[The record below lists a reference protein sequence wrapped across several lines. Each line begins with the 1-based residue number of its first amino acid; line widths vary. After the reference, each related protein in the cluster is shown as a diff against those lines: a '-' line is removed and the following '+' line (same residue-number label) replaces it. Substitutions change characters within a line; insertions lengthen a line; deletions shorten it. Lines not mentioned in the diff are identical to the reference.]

1 MNKEQLFKELKT
13 LFNLWKKDY
22 GDASVDDYYG
32 DLGQSDFEY
41 FLRKRGK
48 LINANP
54 EDMDDMFF
62 WYNMMAE
69 NKERLEDG
77 TLTVESMEVPVK
89 KTFGARIKRD
99 ETEFATKYYEQ
110 EIDGYFMD
118 STQLEANLFYLI
130 SEGYLDDYGDLVDT
144 DYHDSDVNDED
155 IDDVW
160 EIGEVQQENIKNFVT
175 NLSENE
181 TKFLIKKLLSNHRL
195 GHPKSKSR

>member
-13 LFNLWKKDY
+13 LYNLWKKDY
-22 GDASVDDYYG
+22 GDASVDDFYG

-41 FLRKRGK
+41 FLQKRGK
-48 LINANP
+48 FINANS
-54 EDMDDMFF
+54 EDMDDLFF

-69 NKERLEDG
+69 NKEELEEG
-77 TLTVESMEVPVK
+77 TLTVDSMKVPVK

-99 ETEFATKYYEQ
+99 ETEYTTKYYEQ

-118 STQLEANLFYLI
+118 STQLETNLFFII
-130 SEGYLDDYGDLVDT
+130 SEGYIDDYGDLVDT

-155 IDDVW
+155 VDEVW
-160 EIGEVQQENIKNFVT
+160 EIGEVQQESIKNFVT

>member
-1 MNKEQLFKELKT
+1 MNKNKLFQELKV
-13 LFNLWKKDY
+13 LYSLWKKDY
-22 GDASVDDYYG
+22 GDTSVDDFYG

-41 FLRKRGK
+41 FLQKRGK
-48 LINANP
+48 FINANS

-69 NKERLEDG
+69 NKERLEDD
-77 TLTVESMEVPVK
+77 TLTVDSMKVPVK

-99 ETEFATKYYEQ
+99 ESEWSTKYYEQ

-130 SEGYLDDYGDLVDT
+130 SEGYIDDYGDLVDT

-155 IDDVW
+155 VDEVW
-160 EIGEVQQENIKNFVT
+160 EIGEVQQESIKNFVT

>member
-13 LFNLWKKDY
+13 LYNLWKKDY
-22 GDASVDDYYG
+22 GDASVDDFYG

-41 FLRKRGK
+41 FLQKRGK
-48 LINANP
+48 FINANS
-54 EDMDDMFF
+54 EDMDDLFF

-69 NKERLEDG
+69 NKEELEDG
-77 TLTVESMEVPVK
+77 TLTVDSMKVPVK

-99 ETEFATKYYEQ
+99 EAEYTTKYYEQ

-130 SEGYLDDYGDLVDT
+130 SEGYIDDYGDLVDT

-160 EIGEVQQENIKNFVT
+160 EIGEVQQESIKNFVT

>member
-13 LFNLWKKDY
+13 LYNLWKKDY
-22 GDASVDDYYG
+22 GDASVDDFYG

-41 FLRKRGK
+41 FLQKRGK
-48 LINANP
+48 LINANS

-69 NKERLEDG
+69 NKEELEEG
-77 TLTVESMEVPVK
+77 TLTVDSMKVPVK

-99 ETEFATKYYEQ
+99 ETEYTTKYYEQ

-118 STQLEANLFYLI
+118 STQLETNLFYLI
-130 SEGYLDDYGDLVDT
+130 SEGYIDDYGDLVDT

-160 EIGEVQQENIKNFVT
+160 EIGEVQQESIKNFVT

>member
-1 MNKEQLFKELKT
+1 MNKEKLFKELKT

-22 GDASVDDYYG
+22 GDASVDDFYG
-32 DLGQSDFEY
+32 DLGESDFEY
-41 FLRKRGK
+41 FLQKRGK
-48 LINANP
+48 LINANS
-54 EDMDDMFF
+54 EDMDDLFF

-69 NKERLEDG
+69 NKEELEDG
-77 TLTVESMEVPVK
+77 TLTVDSMKVPVK

-99 ETEFATKYYEQ
+99 ESEHTTKYYEQ

-118 STQLEANLFYLI
+118 STQLETNLFYLL
-130 SEGYLDDYGDLVDT
+130 SEGYIDDYGDLVDT
-144 DYHDSDVNDED
+144 DYYDSDVSDED

-160 EIGEVQQENIKNFVT
+160 EIGEVQQESIKNFVT

>member
-1 MNKEQLFKELKT
+1 MNKEQLFRELKT

-22 GDASVDDYYG
+22 GDASVDDFYG
-32 DLGQSDFEY
+32 DLGESDFDY
-41 FLRKRGK
+41 FLQKRGK
-48 LINANP
+48 LINANS

-69 NKERLEDG
+69 NKERLEDD
-77 TLTVESMEVPVK
+77 TLTVDSMKVPVK

-99 ETEFATKYYEQ
+99 ESEWSTKYYEQ

-118 STQLEANLFYLI
+118 STQLEANLLYLI
-130 SEGYLDDYGDLVDT
+130 SEGYIDDYGDLVDT

-155 IDDVW
+155 VDEVW
-160 EIGEVQQENIKNFVT
+160 EIGEVQQESIKNFVT